1 LCVPGVVT
9 IGPGVAAGRYGW
21 GQTRREEENHMGF
34 NPRDA
39 IESVKDI
46 ATNAVER
53 SADIVDSAGH
63 ILKGDVS
70 AGVEGIVSSSMDI
83 ATHSVHKI
91 KEIATGRGDD
101 LDDLA

>member
-1 LCVPGVVT
+1 VK
-9 IGPGVAAGRYGW
+9 
-21 GQTRREEENHMGF
+21 RRNLMGF
-34 NPRDA
+34 NPKDA

-63 ILKGDVS
+63 IIKGEVS

-83 ATHSVHKI
+83 ATHSVDKI
-91 KEIATGRGDD
+91 KEIVTGRDDD
-101 LDDLA
+101 LDEID

>member
-1 LCVPGVVT
+1 
-9 IGPGVAAGRYGW
+9 
-21 GQTRREEENHMGF
+21 MGF

-70 AGVEGIVSSSMDI
+70 EGVQGIVASSMDI
-83 ATHSVHKI
+83 ATHSVDKL
-91 KEIATGRGDD
+91 KEIATGRTEDVD
-101 LDDLA
+101 EI

>member
-1 LCVPGVVT
+1 
-9 IGPGVAAGRYGW
+9 
-21 GQTRREEENHMGF
+21 MGF

-70 AGVEGIVSSSMDI
+70 AGVEGIVSSSMHI
-83 ATHSVHKI
+83 ATHAADKI
-91 KEIATGRGDD
+91 KEIATGRGEDFD
-101 LDDLA
+101 EID

>member
-1 LCVPGVVT
+1 
-9 IGPGVAAGRYGW
+9 
-21 GQTRREEENHMGF
+21 MGF

-46 ATNAVER
+46 ATNAVEK

-70 AGVEGIVSSSMDI
+70 AGVEGIVASSMDI
-83 ATHSVHKI
+83 ATHSADKVR
-91 KEIATGRGDD
+91 EIVTGRTDE
-101 LDDLA
+101 AE